1 MAWVAPA
8 FSQFDLGEQYTAW
21 LYSDPQSNPDSYN
34 DPSRWPGAGVVMVQ
48 SRSVITDVPAAT
60 GAPFTTANTATINL
74 DLAGGKN
81 AVVFARYCSV
91 VPGLRLGGGIGQ
103 QLPTQTWGYVWV
115 RQTRQDGYLEIQ
127 DTVLPTVFGVGW
139 SPQDFPA
146 PIMWNDK
153 LKRTL
158 TLSNVGLLDV
168 TVSLTWD
175 VAYLNTGA

>member
-8 FSQFDLGEQYTAW
+8 FSQYDLGEQYTAW

-48 SRSVITDVPAAT
+48 SRTVTTSGLTPSL
-60 GAPFTTANTATINL
+60 APFSTTNTTTFAL

-81 AVVFARYCSV
+81 AVVFARYANV
-91 VPGLRLGGGIGQ
+91 TPDFQVPPVSQ
-103 QLPTQTWGYVWV
+103 QLPTQLWGYVWV
-115 RQTRQDGYLEIQ
+115 RQTRQDGYQEIQ
-127 DTVLPTVFGVGW
+127 DTVLPTVFGTGW
-139 SPQDFPA
+139 CPHDFPA

-153 LKRTL
+153 LKRKL
-158 TLSNVGLLDV
+158 EVSNVCLGASV
-168 TVSLTWD
+168 NVAITWD